1 MADPF
6 DPNMPKVG
14 DRIKIVVAPH
24 ADGQDEGIVRQVV
37 DGALG
42 IEFDGMPGMVH
53 HWYVPSEVMVLGQQD
68 DGGMDENMKTRASG
82 ARHTHVVRGIA
93 AEAWAIIPSE
103 LQKIAAIVGRHQL
116 PDASQET
123 PAYVKRDYELMA
135 GPGAQRLAG
144 TTRTFVIDGV
154 AIMPITGPIFPRANL
169 MTEFSGA
176 TSVSVLGDDYRRALA
191 ADEVGAILFLID
203 SPGGAVSGIQAFA
216 DLVASGTKKKPTVAY
231 VAGTAA
237 SAAYWIASAAGEIAI
252 DRTGIVG
259 SIGVVAGV
267 PVQVAPDGNGEMWL
281 EIVSS
286 NAPNKRPDPM
296 SEEGLA
302 EIVSTLD
309 ALEKLFVADVA
320 KGRNTTAAKVKAEFG
335 AGGVKVGADAVA
347 VGMADKVQSYD
358 ATLTAL
364 RRQVA
369 NTRKLASVK
378 R

>member
-1 MADPF
+1 MTTP
-6 DPNMPKVG
+6 
-14 DRIKIVVAPH
+14 R
-24 ADGQDEGIVRQVV
+24 
-37 DGALG
+37 
-42 IEFDGMPGMVH
+42 
-53 HWYVPSEVMVLGQQD
+53 VLSAF
-68 DGGMDENMKTRASG
+68 T
-82 ARHTHVVRGIA
+82 
-93 AEAWAIIPSE
+93 AEPWAIIPGE
-103 LQKIAAIVGRHQL
+103 LQKIAAIIGRHQL
-116 PDASQET
+116 PADAAQEA
-123 PAYVKRDYELMA
+123 PAYLKRDYELMA

-144 TTRTFVIDGV
+144 TYRTFIVDGV
-154 AIMPITGPIFPRANL
+154 AIMPITGPIFPRANM

-176 TSVSVLGDDYRRALA
+176 TSVSVLSDDYRRALA
-191 ADEVGAILFLID
+191 SDEVGAILFLVD

-216 DLVASGTKKKPTVAY
+216 DLVAAGAKKKQTAAF

-237 SAAYWIASAAGEIAI
+237 SAAYWIASAAGEISI

-259 SIGVVAGV
+259 SIGVVAAV
-267 PVQVAPDGNGEMWL
+267 PVQVAPDGNGELWL
-281 EIVSS
+281 EIVST

-309 ALEKLFVADVA
+309 ALEKLFLGDVA

-347 VGMADKVQSYD
+347 AGMADKVQSYD

-364 RRQVA
+364 RREVA
-369 NTRKLASVK
+369 NRRRLAELK